1 MNTRF
6 THVWELL
13 TSSYWFVPAVML
25 IGSLGLAVG
34 MLFVDR
40 HFVEPLG
47 TLPWLYAGGTEG
59 ARALLATVASSVITV
74 AGVVFSI
81 TIATLTQASSQ
92 FGPRLLRNFMRDTG
106 NQVVLGTFVATFTYS
121 LLVLRAIKDADDE
134 AFVPQASVTGAT
146 LLALASLCVLIY
158 FIHHVSQGL
167 QAPHVVAA
175 VVHEFDEALRHMYPE
190 GFGHGGRPVEREAD
204 AKRLANPLPQPG
216 VPDDD
221 GGDALTSEHSGYL
234 QAIDPHAIMSLAT
247 RRDVVFTLLCRPG
260 DYIIEGNPLARVLPA
275 GCADDSLEH
284 DFRAAFIFG
293 NARTAEQDVEFTLS
307 QMVEIA
313 VRALSPGINDPF
325 TAINCIDWLGRCL
338 VLLAERDLHSPYR
351 HDDRGRLRVVARLTT
366 FEGYVATAFNP
377 IRQYGRGS
385 AQVTIRL
392 LETLALIVPRAKDD
406 EQRRNLLAQAE
417 LVLLH
422 SRDGLAEHDHRDAR
436 SRFDAVVAAVDA
448 ARARVRSER

>member
-1 MNTRF
+1 MKTRF
-6 THVWELL
+6 AHVWDLL

-25 IGSLGLAVG
+25 IGALALAVG
-34 MLFVDR
+34 MLYVDR
-40 HFVEPLG
+40 HVVAPMG
-47 TLPWLYAGGTEG
+47 TLPWLYTGGAEG

-106 NQVVLGTFVATFTYS
+106 NQMVLGTFVATFTYS
-121 LLVLRAIKDADDE
+121 LLVLRAVNNE
-134 AFVPQASVTGAT
+134 AHERFVPQASVTGAT

-175 VVHEFDEALRHMYPE
+175 VAREFDQALRHMYPE
-190 GFGHGGRPVEREAD
+190 GFGDGGRPLEREAD

-216 VPDDD
+216 AADDD
-221 GGDALTSEHSGYL
+221 GGDALTSRHSGYL
-234 QAIDPHAIMSLAT
+234 QAIDAHAVMSLAT
-247 RRDVVFTLLCRPG
+247 RRDAVVTLLCRPG
-260 DYIIEGNPLARVLPA
+260 DYVVEGNPLARVSPA
-275 GCADDSLEH
+275 GCADEAFERE
-284 DFRAAFIFG
+284 FRAAFIFG
-293 NARTAEQDVEFTLS
+293 TARTAEQDLEFTLN

-325 TAINCIDWLGRCL
+325 TAITCIDWLGRCL

-392 LETLALIVPRAKDD
+392 LETLVLIVPRAKDD

-422 SRDGLAEHDHRDAR
+422 SRDALSERDHEDAR
-436 SRFDAVVAAVDA
+436 SRFDAVVAAVEA
-448 ARARVRSER
+448 ARA